1 MIAKSAGITN
11 SIDEN
16 LIKWDPKFKIGIPLI
31 DAQHEHLVKLCNDFY
46 QSLLKSKSNKNEDY
60 HALVKQTLE
69 TCLNYAATHFKEEE
83 RLMEASKFSGY
94 KQHKDAHNQEDGQQ
108 GTFQFTVRTLIQA
121 VLTKGYRLAKPD
133 DRMWQTSRIPDTQI
147 EQPPNEQGKGISH
160 LSESG
165 TAVPYPHACAH
176 GLQVCH
182 TVLP

>member
-11 SIDEN
+11 SIDEY

-94 KQHKDAHNQEDGQQ
+94 KQHKDTHNSFTAKCEIAYADIDTMPISEAIKFALFLYDWINTHIAHED
-108 GTFQFTVRTLIQA
+108 RLYMPTLVEFLKEQKAKQA
-121 VLTKGYRLAKPD
+121 
-133 DRMWQTSRIPDTQI
+133 
-147 EQPPNEQGKGISH
+147 
-160 LSESG
+160 
-165 TAVPYPHACAH
+165 
-176 GLQVCH
+176 
-182 TVLP
+182 